1 MPLTKASKKRIA
13 NIQLWGPFCL
23 WCRRIPQRCSWTLY
37 FSSLLTLTIPDT
49 DWLSLR
55 ASLYAAIRASPV
67 WFQGKLGT
75 HSPTPKHTILF
86 NNYAYM
92 WLRTSLASKDFI
104 SIEKWQV
111 SCKLPIF
118 LGKLPYMSFPPPKQT
133 KQLEDQDHIPYSLM
147 SPQHFI
153 QRGSRCSIHIRFHI
167 GLKSRANFIRTLD
180 ISTGRVRIKSTGN
193 PGSKHC

>member
-1 MPLTKASKKRIA
+1 MVSENTPGMLLNPL
-13 NIQLWGPFCL
+13 
-23 WCRRIPQRCSWTLY
+23 
-37 FSSLLTLTIPDT
+37 LLITPDT
-49 DWLSLR
+49 DWLAQSQSLCC
-55 ASLYAAIRASPV
+55 Y
-67 WFQGKLGT
+67 QGLSCVIPGKT
-75 HSPTPKHTILF
+75 RNPFSHSQTHTILL

-104 SIEKWQV
+104 SIEKWQA

-118 LGKLPYMSFPPPKQT
+118 LGKLPCMSFIPPKQT

-147 SPQHFI
+147 SPPHFI

-167 GLKSRANFIRTLD
+167 GLYHGMKSRANFMRTLD
-180 ISTGRVRIKSTGN
+180 ISTGRVRIKGTGN